1 MIRQAGAGIPRR
13 SLVVGALLALAI
25 AGTGAWAVTTKADL
39 DQARST
45 LTSTNADRDS
55 TKATLASTDTELA
68 ATSADLNAAALKL
81 AGAKARIPQ
90 LQEQISRK
98 GECIAA
104 QAGNLAELRRILQLQ
119 RANFARTTSTSVW
132 GKAHAAEDKAL
143 GAAITDLY
151 RAYQNAAARKYSSA
165 NSWLSASNAQ
175 IRLSNSKISISNA
188 EVRRTNARSDAI
200 NKARDAFEKKLA
212 DTVTACGA

>member
-1 MIRQAGAGIPRR
+1 MSDRTGTPVPRL
-13 SLVVGALLALAI
+13 SLIVGALLVLAI
-25 AGTGAWAVTTKADL
+25 AGTGAWAVVTNGDL
-39 DQARST
+39 DQARSR

-55 TKATLASTDTELA
+55 TKATLASTESDLA
-68 ATSADLNAAALKL
+68 AAKADLEAQTKL
-81 AGAKARIPQ
+81 LQTAKTRIPE
-90 LQEQISRK
+90 LQTQISRK
-98 GECIAA
+98 GDCITA

-119 RANFARTTSTSVW
+119 RANFARTTTTSLW

-143 GAAITDLY
+143 RAAITDLY
-151 RAYQNAAARKYSSA
+151 RAYQNAAARKYSTA

-175 IRLSNSKISISNA
+175 IRLSNAKVKVSNT
-188 EVRRTNARSDAI
+188 EVNRTNARSDAI